1 MNDLLAQL
9 RGQQSAISVLIQ
21 VMQMES
27 LSEMKQI
34 IQENSAVLEKVAHR
48 TQSLRQ
54 SNRHVPI
61 PESILG
67 TDTTRESMTGEAAS
81 RSSMAEFDFDEL
93 IVTSGAYRRAL
104 AAARRQVSKGKRK
117 VNTPEGDLID
127 LSEPGASIPTV
138 QVPREIFDDL
148 RSLRLSMVDEQ
159 FDIATL
165 PNAVDQMV
173 EDDDDASSDRGSF
186 YRSFQSM
193 GLVLEESEENEA
205 GQEDR
210 RSYGSAART
219 MRMSHENISRLSATL
234 IPMSVSSNTLS
245 SSDTPAS
252 TSKNRISS
260 SNNSVA
266 SYTSPLASLITL
278 AQTSPVSTSASDTPI
293 SPSSA
298 LELPSSA
305 TILPSSPRRTPHTST
320 STFATSISS
329 HSTPA
334 LSPEKVNA
342 DKGPPSDMGVQF
354 LAASLF
360 EFNASSTQE
369 VGQGVGKGGIP
380 FLSYSPGEIFDIVS
394 VHGEIW
400 LAISQDDDRKQ
411 GWVWEKHFARI
422 SPESSSPFQT
432 PDLKVFTQQ
441 QRPER
446 LSDIDEPTLVTES
459 PRLGWGRSFW
469 SGFVRVVDEI
479 SS

>member
-1 MNDLLAQL
+1 
-9 RGQQSAISVLIQ
+9 
-21 VMQMES
+21 
-27 LSEMKQI
+27 MKQI

-67 TDTTRESMTGEAAS
+67 TDTTGESMTGEAAS
-81 RSSMAEFDFDEL
+81 RNSMAEFDFDEL

-117 VNTPEGDLID
+117 INTPEGDLID
-127 LSEPGASIPTV
+127 LSEPGTSIPAV

-148 RSLRLSMVDEQ
+148 RSLRLSVVDEQ

-165 PNAVDQMV
+165 PNTVDQMV

-186 YRSFQSM
+186 YRSFRSM

-205 GQEDR
+205 GQDR
-210 RSYGSAART
+210 RSYESATRT
-219 MRMSHENISRLSATL
+219 MQMSHENISHLSATL
-234 IPMSVSSNTLS
+234 IPMSVSSNTLPF
-245 SSDTPAS
+245 SDAPAS
-252 TSKNRISS
+252 PSKNRISS

-266 SYTSPLASLITL
+266 SYTSPLASRITL
-278 AQTSPVSTSASDTPI
+278 VQTSPVSTSASDTLI
-293 SPSSA
+293 SP
-298 LELPSSA
+298 PSA
-305 TILPSSPRRTPHTST
+305 TILPSSPRKTPHTSI
-320 STFATSISS
+320 STLATSISS

-334 LSPEKVNA
+334 LSPEEANA

-380 FLSYSPGEIFDIVS
+380 FLSYSPGEVS
-394 VHGEIW
+394 
-400 LAISQDDDRKQ
+400 RN
-411 GWVWEKHFARI
+411 
-422 SPESSSPFQT
+422 PPSSLTNSLT
-432 PDLKVFTQQ
+432 MH
-441 QRPER
+441 
-446 LSDIDEPTLVTES
+446 
-459 PRLGWGRSFW
+459 
-469 SGFVRVVDEI
+469 
-479 SS
+479 

>member
-1 MNDLLAQL
+1 MNDLLVQL
-9 RGQQSAISVLIQ
+9 RGQQSAVSVLIQ

-27 LSEMKQI
+27 ISEMKQI

-61 PESILG
+61 PGSILG

-186 YRSFQSM
+186 YRSFKSM
-193 GLVLEESEENEA
+193 GLVLEESEENHE
-205 GQEDR
+205 
-210 RSYGSAART
+210 SAART

-245 SSDTPAS
+245 SSDAPAS
-252 TSKNRISS
+252 PSKNRISS

-266 SYTSPLASLITL
+266 SHTSPLASSITL
-278 AQTSPVSTSASDTPI
+278 AQTSPTSTSASDTLI

-298 LELPSSA
+298 LALPSSA
-305 TILPSSPRRTPHTST
+305 TILPSSPRRTPHTSI
-320 STFATSISS
+320 STLATSISS

-342 DKGPPSDMGVQF
+342 DEGPPSDMGVQF

-360 EFNASSTQE
+360 EFNALSAQE

-394 VHGEIW
+394 VHDEIW

-446 LSDIDEPTLVTES
+446 LSDIDEPTLVTE
-459 PRLGWGRSFW
+459 PRRLGWGRSFW
-469 SGFVRVVDEI
+469 SGFVKVVDEI